1 MLGLRSSCP
10 PGVGLCLESA
20 LPAEHYNPCPGHQ
33 NWADVLGLWIPT
45 PPSSGASEASSFL
58 ASRRRGPLTTWSV
71 PHTGAVSA
79 SALPAQRTPA
89 SPDGVFAEA
98 VPVGFVEVNGA
109 GFSHICPLQRP
120 SPAHVSSSS
129 DGSQR
134 RTQVLWREGTKT
146 LQKGK
151 RGQAPRRAA
160 ASVRGG
166 VSVGVG
172 VCACVRV
179 CVCVGEHHTQPLPR
193 PLLPAPRGAGI
204 PPPLTRPHP
213 SPRTAQ
219 GRACGT

>member
-1 MLGLRSSCP
+1 MPWSPELGRCPRPLDSRSAFIWGLRGILFPCLKAPGTPHHLERPSHRCGFCFRP
-10 PGVGLCLESA
+10 PG
-20 LPAEHYNPCPGHQ
+20 
-33 NWADVLGLWIPT
+33 
-45 PPSSGASEASSFL
+45 
-58 ASRRRGPLTTWSV
+58 
-71 PHTGAVSA
+71 
-79 SALPAQRTPA
+79 QRTPA